1 MNFNNYFYFKRTMY
15 LVNTEKTNYI
25 KGIGI
30 SPILVFLF
38 PYFIVLIYSY
48 LLEKIIGLFIG
59 VASNDLAK

>member
-1 MNFNNYFYFKRTMY
+1 MY